1 MRRNT
6 IMRKYVP
13 HLLAGA
19 TIIAVTLIGFQL
31 SSWSHTRTV
40 APAAVPAPAWT
51 LRDVDGRPVSSAQTH
66 GKVVILDFWATWC
79 PPCRAEIPGFVEL
92 QKTYGDQG
100 LVVIGV
106 SMDRAGPVAVK
117 SFMEQTG
124 MNYPV
129 VMGDETISQAFGG
142 IEALPTTFIINREGH
157 LVGRHVGYTDQPEFE
172 RAIKPLL

>member
-1 MRRNT
+1 
-6 IMRKYVP
+6 MRKYVP

-124 MNYPV
+124 LNYPV